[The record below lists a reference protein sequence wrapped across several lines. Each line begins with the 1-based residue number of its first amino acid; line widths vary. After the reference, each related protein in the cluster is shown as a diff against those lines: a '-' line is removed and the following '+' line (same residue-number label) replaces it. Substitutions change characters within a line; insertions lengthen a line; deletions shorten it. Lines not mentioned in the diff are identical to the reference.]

1 MSTKESQHS
10 GVDIEKAHPIQDDPM
25 YDIPQITVQ
34 GVENLDDGVPRNKGV
49 FAPLWKLAR
58 RFDAFGAETR
68 GIERVLPEQRPVV
81 SNMLFTV
88 VLPPVDTDEGELT
101 IITIVSPSEHSSTL
115 SAISSDMIL
124 LQMLLVHCM
133 FGYGSRRKRL
143 LTASR
148 CGWQPT

>member
-10 GVDIEKAHPIQDDPM
+10 GADIEKAHRDDPM
-25 YDIPQITVQ
+25 HDTPQVTVQ

-81 SNMLFTV
+81 SNVLFTA
-88 VLPPVDTDEGELT
+88 VLLSPLVDG
-101 IITIVSPSEHSSTL
+101 
-115 SAISSDMIL
+115 
-124 LQMLLVHCM
+124 QM
-133 FGYGSRRKRL
+133 KEN
-143 LTASR
+143 
-148 CGWQPT
+148 

>member
-10 GVDIEKAHPIQDDPM
+10 GADIEKAHRIEDDPM
-25 YDIPQITVQ
+25 HDIPQITVQ

-81 SNMLFTV
+81 SNVLFAA
-88 VLPPVDTDEGELT
+88 VLLSSLWTD
-101 IITIVSPSEHSSTL
+101 
-115 SAISSDMIL
+115 
-124 LQMLLVHCM
+124 
-133 FGYGSRRKRL
+133 R
-143 LTASR
+143 
-148 CGWQPT
+148 